1 MTQPVKRS
9 EIGRQACRHADRPRP
24 LVDNIRERF
33 AIRPD
38 KDMVGRPGI
47 VFEEFPRLIVQGDF
61 LRYAALGV
69 PNMDESPVKVDVLPF
84 QFPPLAFSG
93 FGLMDRSAIP
103 VWNRT
108 FVGHENVRSNNSAMA
123 FLPFSWRN
131 LVPVPAKCGWL
142 MTGSFPLSRST
153 QSD

>member
-1 MTQPVKRS
+1 MPFHAGDRGSNPRGDANDDIKGLDLGYLIPFFMTLSDHSVTAS
-9 EIGRQACRHADRPRP
+9 
-24 LVDNIRERF
+24 
-33 AIRPD
+33 
-38 KDMVGRPGI
+38 
-47 VFEEFPRLIVQGDF
+47 
-61 LRYAALGV
+61 
-69 PNMDESPVKVDVLPF
+69 
-84 QFPPLAFSG
+84 PPLAVSG

-108 FVGHENVRSNNSAMA
+108 IVGHENDRSNNSAMA